1 MAKITNDEELRKY
14 AQKSLKKKQDFRE
27 FMIVYAFVT
36 ALTVGIWFFTTPTG
50 YFWPIWVIFGM
61 GIAAVLTGL
70 DAAGKLGGKPIT
82 SADIDAEVERL
93 KTKR

>member
-1 MAKITNDEELRKY
+1 MNDEELREFARKR
-14 AQKSLKKKQDFRE
+14 LKKQADFKQYLWVWLGVS
-27 FMIVYAFVT
+27 IL
-36 ALTVGIWFFTTPTG
+36 LTVIWFLSSPGG

-93 KTKR
+93 KTKG